1 MGLLEGMG
9 SVIALV
15 MSSVMGSVME
25 SVIEFMG
32 SVMGFGFVMGLE
44 MESVMWSVIG
54 SVKGL
59 GQRSGWVGPLKGW
72 VAVGSVGS
80 GRVGRVGG
88 NMLPS
93 QVVDFMVV
101 LINIFNFS
109 PVDKRWLKPN

>member
-1 MGLLEGMG
+1 MVSILSVSILSGGWDGVSGWVGCHRLE
-9 SVIALV
+9 L
-15 MSSVMGSVME
+15 
-25 SVIEFMG
+25 
-32 SVMGFGFVMGLE
+32 
-44 MESVMWSVIG
+44 
-54 SVKGL
+54 
-59 GQRSGWVGPLKGW
+59 RSGWVGPLKGW

-93 QVVDFMVV
+93 QVVDFIVV

>member
-1 MGLLEGMG
+1 MCVCVVCVVG
-9 SVIALV
+9 SSPRRVV
-15 MSSVMGSVME
+15 V
-25 SVIEFMG
+25 
-32 SVMGFGFVMGLE
+32 
-44 MESVMWSVIG
+44 
-54 SVKGL
+54 GL
-59 GQRSGWVGPLKGW
+59 GQAFERSGGWEGVARWVGRHRVELRSGWVGPLKGW

>member
-1 MGLLEGMG
+1 MVSIL
-9 SVIALV
+9 SVSILSGGWDGV
-15 MSSVMGSVME
+15 GGWVGRHRVE
-25 SVIEFMG
+25 
-32 SVMGFGFVMGLE
+32 L
-44 MESVMWSVIG
+44 
-54 SVKGL
+54 
-59 GQRSGWVGPLKGW
+59 RSGWVGPLIGW
-72 VAVGSVGS
+72 VAVGSVGL